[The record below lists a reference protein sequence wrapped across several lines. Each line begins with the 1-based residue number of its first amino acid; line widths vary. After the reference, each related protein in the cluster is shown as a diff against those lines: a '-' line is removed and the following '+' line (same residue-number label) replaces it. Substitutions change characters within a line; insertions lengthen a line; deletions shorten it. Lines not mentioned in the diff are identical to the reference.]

1 MSQKPPG
8 VMLYPQDLLPLV
20 GHLPQDAAGRL
31 LMAILNYSA
40 FSVVP
45 PMDGP
50 EQWVWP
56 AVKDR
61 IDRDREA
68 YSEKCA
74 RNKENGKRGG
84 RPRKNQEEEPGDEPE
99 ETEENPEK
107 PDGFFGNRAEPDETE
122 ENRGEA
128 EKANNNSNPNNN
140 SNTNWYPSP
149 QRAGARGGE
158 RNVEKPV
165 ENPMDRITELRERF
179 FSRVAE
185 RYRKLG
191 IKFTGFETVRG
202 LYRFRMRD
210 ISQEDELSILEAME
224 DEGYDQIP
232 DPVEWMGT
240 MAGVR
245 LAVVPKEGV
254 KQ

>member
-20 GHLPQDAAGRL
+20 GHLPQDATGRL

-50 EQWVWP
+50 EKWVWP

-158 RNVEKPV
+158 RNVENPV
-165 ENPMDRITELRERF
+165 EKQIAELRERLF
-179 FSRVAE
+179 HRMQE
-185 RYRKLG
+185 RYSRIGIAFQWNVVEGMYKLRMNG
-191 IKFTGFETVRG
+191 ISRENELLILK
-202 LYRFRMRD
+202 MA
-210 ISQEDELSILEAME
+210 DER
-224 DEGYDQIP
+224 GYDQLP
-232 DPVEWMGT
+232 DPKIWLQPTYG
-240 MAGVR
+240 A
-245 LAVVPKEGV
+245 AK
-254 KQ
+254 

>member
-31 LMAILNYSA
+31 LIAILDYSA

-45 PMDGP
+45 PMSGP

-56 AVKDR
+56 AVKEM
-61 IDRDREA
+61 IDRDRKA
-68 YSEKCA
+68 YAEKCA

-128 EKANNNSNPNNN
+128 EKANNNSNPN
-140 SNTNWYPSP
+140 TNWYSSP

-158 RNVEKPV
+158 RNVENPV
-165 ENPMDRITELRERF
+165 EKQIAELRERLF
-179 FSRVAE
+179 HRMKE
-185 RYRKLG
+185 RYNQMG
-191 IKFTGFETVRG
+191 IGFQGNVVESM
-202 LYRFRMRD
+202 YRLRMNG
-210 ISQEDELSILEAME
+210 ISRENELLVLKMVDER
-224 DEGYDQIP
+224 GYDQLPEPEIWLQP
-232 DPVEWMGT
+232 TYG
-240 MAGVR
+240 
-245 LAVVPKEGV
+245 AVK
-254 KQ
+254 